1 MKRNWEQL
9 MCNRNERIA
18 KRKKQIEEIEAKT
31 EALMTDKD
39 WKAQE
44 KNMIKIFPEIK
55 NDPSLIKEYLD
66 RFKCRW
72 ISENIKEKLGEKI
85 YQKYNTL
92 QDKNVDDEALNQR
105 SLRRHKLL

>member
-39 WKAQE
+39 WKAQK

-66 RFKCRW
+66 RFKYRW
-72 ISENIKEKLGEKI
+72 IGENIKEKLGEKI